1 MTTRTLAP
9 DHRRIALTERAFR
22 RIRRRALLLLAACE
36 DGRPEPGPEMVAR
49 FDRLIGEADAL
60 WVRLAGLSG
69 KDLELHEQWLV
80 AA

>member
-1 MTTRTLAP
+1 MTTRTMAP
-9 DHRRIALTERAFR
+9 DHRRAALAERAFR
-22 RIRRRALLLLAACE
+22 RIRRRALLLLTACE
-36 DGRPEPGPEMVAR
+36 EGRPEPTPDQVAL

-69 KDLELHEQWLV
+69 RDLELHEQWLV